1 MLIFTYINNSTINL
15 IENQWVQLW
24 NSDCEGSP
32 EYVYYIDYFDNGTL
46 DWQFEF
52 QMNSVDWNIN
62 QNSQTSLWSLCGN
75 QYYETDLNNN
85 YFVSGEFTNEF
96 IGGTYTDNSGSGC
109 WTSFVNSGCTD
120 SDAQNFNEFITIDD
134 GSCEYEVFKLENAC
148 DSLTTL
154 SELFVD
160 MVYS

>member
-1 MLIFTYINNSTINL
+1 MRVLKN
-15 IENQWVQLW
+15 
-24 NSDCEGSP
+24 
-32 EYVYYIDYFDNGTL
+32 YVYYIDYFDNGTL

-52 QMNSVDWNIN
+52 QMNSFNWNIN
-62 QNSQTSLWSLCGN
+62 QNSQTSLWSLCSN

-85 YFVSGEFTNEF
+85 YFVSGEFTNEL

-134 GSCEYEVFKLENAC
+134 GSYI
-148 DSLTTL
+148 
-154 SELFVD
+154 
-160 MVYS
+160 